1 MGPLSP
7 AGALLPWGR
16 SCGGWLRILLN
27 TRLVDFSRPLTLDV
41 QTSDGRPS
49 SVFGG
54 IRLRVR
60 EEVAARTMAQRGDPT
75 LACTDEVVLRWHDVE
90 RRWELQ
96 CQ

>member
-1 MGPLSP
+1 MLDTG
-7 AGALLPWGR
+7 
-16 SCGGWLRILLN
+16 LRVLLN
-27 TRLVDFSRPLTLDV
+27 TRPVDFSRPLTLDV

-49 SVFGG
+49 CVFGG

-60 EEVAARTMAQRGDPT
+60 EEVAARTLSQRGDPT
-75 LACTDEVVLRWHDVE
+75 LACTDEVVLRWREVE